1 MKHAK
6 AIFSILAIV
15 SALIFSSCNKSNT
28 EISTPPASTA
38 DGFTWTENG
47 GTTVKVGF
55 TPFFLAQS
63 HSLFVQDAA
72 GASAG
77 VLFEFSL
84 TTLAV
89 GTYNLGPNYYV
100 DFLFPGHTTSNKFDP
115 KAGSI
120 IISSNANGKISGM
133 FTATGSAGTISSV
146 KGNFNNITIQ

>member
-6 AIFSILAIV
+6 TIFSILAIV
-15 SALIFSSCNKSNT
+15 SVVIFSSCNKA
-28 EISTPPASTA
+28 STTTAPTASTA

-47 GTTVKVGF
+47 GTTVKTGF
-55 TPFFLAQS
+55 TPFFLTQS

-84 TTLAV
+84 TTFVV

-100 DFLFPGHTTSNKFDP
+100 DFSFPGHTSSNKFDP
-115 KAGSI
+115 NAGSFVI
-120 IISSNANGKISGM
+120 TSNANGKISGT
-133 FTATGSAGTISSV
+133 FIATGSAGTISSV
-146 KGNFNNITIQ
+146 KGNFNNITVQ